1 MQVTHRF
8 QPLALT
14 VYGALFALSLI
25 IINPWGTSRGY
36 IWTYPKTAVVLVI
49 TLLHLGYLLFYA
61 LEARAGSSR
70 ASPKPKNSS
79 DWVEKWWFVTGLW
92 SLFLIVG
99 LAACYFSPV
108 GFGAAMRANF
118 EMGDGWRYYAL
129 LGVFML
135 SNSLVLK
142 LRPELFRV
150 QLYGILGGGF
160 ILGLAVLP
168 QLFDRAIDYT
178 ITSGQTYP
186 NNSYRMLSDVWKS
199 QMPLGFHTSRG
210 HAGFVLA
217 ATATLSLVGL
227 VRSWLRP
234 YYAWALFFVLSV
246 AMWATDARG
255 VSLAY
260 LAGLA
265 YVGLRFAGRAL
276 SWRRTGVVL
285 ALALASFVA
294 LDGARSLFDLQPARS
309 FPSLTSA
316 FRDLSTGEMSQV
328 NAAQE
333 LSSGRLEKFEIAVK
347 AIEERPLLGWGFNG
361 FGLSWSYFADWSRG
375 KHQRRLASVDGER
388 IPVQEVLSTTRGNFV
403 YLGTDGQEHRGRG
416 YVNKAHNIIL
426 DTAVSVGIV
435 GLLIYVV
442 LACYVIWVGARGP
455 GWGLEVVAVVYI
467 VYGLTWFESAQ
478 YSHLAWWALS
488 AGFGLALGQATERDE
503 VKNAQTRAA
512 PKPA

>member
-8 QPLALT
+8 QLLALT
-14 VYGALFALSLI
+14 VYGALFALSLV

-36 IWTYPKTAVVLVI
+36 VWTYPKTAVVLVI
-49 TLLHLGYLLFYA
+49 TLLHLGYLLFHV
-61 LEARAGSSR
+61 LEARASSSR
-70 ASPKPKNSS
+70 ASPKSVSASS
-79 DWVEKWWFVTGLW
+79 ATGDPDAAEKWWFVAGLW
-92 SLFLIVG
+92 SLFLIIG
-99 LAACYFSPV
+99 LAACYFSPA
-108 GFGAAMRANF
+108 GFVAAMRANF

-142 LRPELFRV
+142 LRPALFRV

-160 ILGLAVLP
+160 ILALAVFP
-168 QLFDRAIDYT
+168 QLFDRTLDYT
-178 ITSGQTYP
+178 FTNGKVS
-186 NNSYRMLSDVWKS
+186 SS

-217 ATATLSLVGL
+217 AAATLSLVGL
-227 VRSWLRP
+227 IRSWLRS
-234 YYAWALFFVLSV
+234 YYVWVLFFVLSV
-246 AMWATDARG
+246 AVWATDARG

-276 SWRRTGVVL
+276 SWWRTGVVV
-285 ALALASFVA
+285 ALALASFAA

-333 LSSGRLEKFEIAVK
+333 LSSGRLEKFEIAVQ
-347 AIEERPLLGWGFNG
+347 AIEARPLLGWGFNG

-488 AGFGLALGQATERDE
+488 AGFGLALGQATGRDE
-503 VKNAQTRAA
+503 VEDARTRAA
-512 PKPA
+512 AEPA